1 MFHCLLTRI
10 RIPYGRFSSGATQPK
25 VVFPK
30 YQIIFD
36 QLTCVGKVCVSPPA
50 HWHTADFPNK
60 VSKELDQLLCVQ
72 IIFKWGLA
80 KVCYLL
86 ARIREDF
93 PNKVNK
99 ALVQLSCV
107 QIFKWGLAKV
117 SCVLDKSF
125 VQKYRTKNFRLSS
138 SHACR
143 FSKEVLLRYHVY
155 LIKVLSKNIEQRISA

>member
-1 MFHCLLTRI
+1 MTCVGKDCVSRPAHSHTHTADFPR
-10 RIPYGRFSSGATQPK
+10 GATQPK
-25 VVFPK
+25 VAFPK
-30 YQIIFD
+30 HQIIFD

-50 HWHTADFPNK
+50 HSHTADFPNK

-125 VQKYRTKNFRLSS
+125 VQKYRTKNFCLKIILFFCEKKASNNGTML
-138 SHACR
+138 A
-143 FSKEVLLRYHVY
+143 KP
-155 LIKVLSKNIEQRISA
+155 Q